1 MISYKLYF
9 VATLDPQNRR
19 VGPTPGQLLGEARRR
34 HGISQRLLAA
44 RAGTTQSAISRIE
57 SGHVSP
63 SVDTLWELLYLLG
76 EDLELSAQARD
87 SGVDATLNRANL
99 AFAPGQRVQRGLA
112 FADFV
117 RRNRGKRSDD
127 LETWGHVD
135 GPPPLQAHP
144 LLEALVEQGVDF
156 VLVGGMAGIALGSSY
171 PTYDIDVA
179 YARDRANLE
188 RLARALV
195 GLRVS
200 LRVQGE
206 ASDLPFVADARS
218 LANGANFTFMTE
230 FGMFDVLGDLA
241 GVSSYE
247 DLRRDATVHE
257 VEGFPIRVAS
267 IGHLIAMK
275 RAANRT
281 KDKLMVEEYIV
292 IADEQKKLAR
302 EEKERGEG

>member
-1 MISYKLYF
+1 M
-9 VATLDPQNRR
+9 ATLDPQERR
-19 VGPTPGQLLGEARRR
+19 VGPTPGQLLKEARRR
-34 HGISQRLLAA
+34 RGASQQLLAA

-57 SGHVSP
+57 SDRVSP

-87 SGVDATLNRANL
+87 SGIDATLNRANL
-99 AFAPGQRVQRGLA
+99 TSSPGQRVQRGLA

-144 LLEALVEQGVDF
+144 LLKALVENGVDF

-179 YARDRANLE
+179 YARDEANLE
-188 RLARALV
+188 RLARALT

-200 LRVQGE
+200 LRVKGE
-206 ASDLPFVADARS
+206 AADLPFLADARS

-241 GVSSYE
+241 GIRSYE
-247 DLRRDATVHE
+247 DLRRDATVQE
-257 VEGFPIRVAS
+257 VEGFPIRVSS

-281 KDKLMVEEYIV
+281 KDKLMLEEYIV
-292 IADEQKKLAR
+292 IAEMRKELAE
-302 EEKERGEG
+302 EEKERKKG

>member
-1 MISYKLYF
+1 M
-9 VATLDPQNRR
+9 RE
-19 VGPTPGQLLGEARRR
+19 GRRR
-34 HGISQRLLAA
+34 HGVSQQLLAV

-63 SVDTLWELLYLLG
+63 AVDTLWELLYLLG
-76 EDLELSAQARD
+76 EDLELSTQERD

-135 GPPPLQAHP
+135 GPLPLQAHP
-144 LLEALVEQGVDF
+144 LLKALVEHGVDF

-179 YARDRANLE
+179 YSRDEANLK

-195 GLRVS
+195 ELRVS
-200 LRVQGE
+200 LRVKGE
-206 ASDLPFVADARS
+206 AADLPFIADARS
-218 LANGANFTFMTE
+218 LANGANFTFVTE

-241 GVSSYE
+241 GIRSYE
-247 DLRRDATVHE
+247 DLRRDATVQE

-267 IGHLIAMK
+267 IGHLISMK

-281 KDKLMVEEYIV
+281 KDKLMLEEYIV
-292 IADEQKKLAR
+292 IAETQKKLAE
-302 EEKERGEG
+302 EEKEKG